1 MSVVVDPVAD
11 PVELRDHE
19 EPLEEEPLE
28 LSVPDLTDEELSAL
42 ALAADP
48 DQVADADAEPWL
60 GGRPGAVGLLPDWY
74 MPGPVSRR
82 REPWQVA
89 VVVVIIA
96 AFLLINALGL
106 CITYGHLVP
115 A

>member
-1 MSVVVDPVAD
+1 MSVVAD
-11 PVELRDHE
+11 PVELGDHE
-19 EPLEEEPLE
+19 EPFE
-28 LSVPDLTDEELSAL
+28 LSAPDLTVDELTAL

-60 GGRPGAVGLLPDWY
+60 GGHPGGGGLLPDWY
-74 MPGPVSRR
+74 MPGPVRHR